1 MQDLYPLK
9 FTPRYQDRVWGGQ
22 KIRTVMGLDFHPLPK
37 CAEAWVL
44 SGYEGF
50 QTVVS
55 EGFLAGNELNELVE
69 VFIDDLVGSKVYEEH
84 GDTFPL
90 LVKFIDAREWLSI
103 QVHPGDALAR
113 RRGMP
118 HGKTEM
124 WYILDADPGSQLISG
139 FNRKISQKIYLD
151 HLRDKSLPHILNFA
165 DVERGDVFFMPAG
178 RVHSLGPGILL
189 TEIQQT
195 SDATYRIYDW
205 DRLDDTG
212 KSRDL
217 HVELA
222 LEAIDY
228 EPPEEVKRNVI
239 SKANA
244 TVGLVDCPYFTTNL
258 VELAQP
264 LRKNYEEL
272 DSFVVYL
279 CTEGC
284 MMLKFGGEHGV
295 HVRKGEIVLIPA
307 MLKMIE
313 VYPEKNVKFLEIY
326 IS

>member
-22 KIRTVMGLDFHPLPK
+22 KIRTVMGLDFAPLPK
-37 CAEAWVL
+37 CAEAWIL

-50 QTVVS
+50 QTEVS

-69 VFIDDLVGSKVYEEH
+69 VYMDDLVGSKIYEKH
-84 GDTFPL
+84 GNTFPL
-90 LVKFIDAREWLSI
+90 LVKFIDARDWLSI
-103 QVHPGDALAR
+103 QVHPDDALAKR
-113 RRGMP
+113 RKMP

-124 WYILDADPGSQLISG
+124 WYVLDADPGSKLISG
-139 FNRKISQKIYLD
+139 FNKKISRKIYLD
-151 HLRDKSLPHILNFA
+151 HLKNKSLPEILNYV
-165 DVERGDVFFMPAG
+165 DVEAGDVFFMPAG

-205 DRLDDTG
+205 DRTDDSG
-212 KSRDL
+212 KQREL
-217 HVELA
+217 HVEQA

-228 EPPEEVKRNVI
+228 DLPVEVKRNMK
-239 SKANA
+239 SKSNE
-244 TVGLVDCPYFTTNL
+244 TIGLVDCPYFTTRV

-272 DSFVVYL
+272 DSFVIYL
-279 CTEGC
+279 CLEGG
-284 MMLKFGGEHGV
+284 MTLKYGHDHGV
-295 HVRKGEIVLIPA
+295 MVRKGEIVLIPA
-307 MLKMIE
+307 MLDQIE
-313 VYPEKNVKFLEIY
+313 VYPDKKVKFLEIY
-326 IS
+326 IQ